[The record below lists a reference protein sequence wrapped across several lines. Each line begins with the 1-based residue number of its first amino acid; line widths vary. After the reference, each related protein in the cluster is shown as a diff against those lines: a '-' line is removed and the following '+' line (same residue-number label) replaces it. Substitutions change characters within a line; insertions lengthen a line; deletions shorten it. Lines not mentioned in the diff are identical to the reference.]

1 MVSVLAPVAYA
12 GWMPPSR
19 VSRRTLIG
27 GAAASATLWIVAE
40 LWAGTSLHARAE
52 QMLVAAGKSL
62 AAQHAVRVEKERRGL
77 MQPLGLDP
85 NRTGLI
91 GPEWSE
97 TTTTIGVLSAKRSA
111 TNPDFAAALVRLIG
125 RLDPP
130 RGAPVLIVL
139 SGSLVGANIAAIIA
153 AEALGLT
160 PVIVSSLGASMYGAT
175 DVEFSWLDIEAT
187 LVDAGA
193 IASRSLVAVI
203 GGERGVGSG
212 MDPTGRAALAASATR
227 HAVPLL
233 EEQSIGA
240 LVNEIRSRIAAAAPG
255 GPRLVINIGGSI
267 VGIGTCA
274 ANESLQ
280 SGLITSPLSCRD
292 GTPGLVEV
300 FADAGIPALH
310 ILNMR
315 KLARELG
322 LPYDP
327 IPLPQPGRNRKVYA
341 VTGNL

>member
-1 MVSVLAPVAYA
+1 M
-12 GWMPPSR
+12 
-19 VSRRTLIG
+19 
-27 GAAASATLWIVAE
+27 TLWIAAE
-40 LWAGTSLHARAE
+40 LWAGTLFHARAE

-62 AAQHAVRVEKERRGL
+62 AAQQAVRLVKEQRGL
-77 MQPLGLDP
+77 MQPPGLDP

-97 TTTTIGVLSAKRSA
+97 TTTTVGLLSAKRSA

-130 RGAPVLIVL
+130 RGAPVLVVL

-175 DVEFSWLDIEAT
+175 DLEFSWLDIEAT
-187 LVDAGA
+187 LAKAGA

-203 GGERGVGSG
+203 GGERGVGSA
-212 MDPTGRAALAASATR
+212 MDPAGRAALAASASR
-227 HAVPLL
+227 YAVPLL
-233 EEQSIGA
+233 EEHSVGA
-240 LVNEIRSRIAAAAPG
+240 LVDEIRSRIAAAAPG
-255 GPRLVINIGGSI
+255 GPRLVINIGGSV
-267 VGIGTCA
+267 VGMGTCA
-274 ANESLQ
+274 GNETLP
-280 SGLITSPLSCRD
+280 SGLITGPIPCHD

-300 FADAGIPALH
+300 FANAGIPVLH

-315 KLARELG
+315 KLSRELG